1 MADNVTLPGTG
12 VVIAADDV
20 SSVWYQQVK
29 LVSGTLGETAAIP
42 GDATYGLDVDVTRLP
57 TLATVTAVTDITN
70 PVAVKMGGFSVD
82 VVPTLSVH
90 ATYVANDYVGES
102 ATAMTFAGCGRA
114 NGLSGKITG
123 AVLIDYALQSVA
135 GELWMFDLIPTPP
148 DDSAAWTISDAH
160 AARCIG
166 VIPFNTYYGS
176 ALNSVAP
183 VGNLSIPFKC
193 AAAATALYGCFVT
206 RGAPAYASGDLTF
219 RLYIDQD

>member
-70 PVAVKMGGFSVD
+70 PVAIKNSGFSID
-82 VVPTLSVH
+82 LT
-90 ATYVANDYVGES
+90 VASAAAAYASGDLVGAELTITNI
-102 ATAMTFAGCGRA
+102 ARA
-114 NGLSGKITG
+114 NGLTGKITG
-123 AVLIDYALQSVA
+123 VTLIDYAAQSVA
-135 GELWMFDLIPTPP
+135 GELWITDTAVAEPA
-148 DDSAAWTISDAH
+148 DNAAWTITDAE
-160 AARCIG
+160 AATVIA
-166 VIPFNTYYGS
+166 VIPFALYYNS
-176 ALNSVAP
+176 ALNSIAP

-193 AAAATALYGCFVT
+193 TAGVRSLYCCFVT
-206 RGAPAYASGDLTF
+206 RGAPTYIANSLILRIYA
-219 RLYIDQD
+219 DQD